1 MIKINLLPYREKAK
15 KDTFYRQI
23 FIAAGI
29 FVLFILL
36 LAWATIFMQSSISN
50 LEEQVKSAETTI
62 AGLDKKIGD
71 VEKFKKNK
79 KDLEQK
85 LGVIATLEENRLTP
99 LKTFDNLALLVPSK
113 DIWLTKIN
121 QKGNSLSIEGI
132 GRDNIVVANFMKS
145 IEQFEPVKSVEL
157 ISSKKT
163 EVSGITLQQFN
174 FSCLLKKGF

>member
-99 LKTFDNLALLVPSK
+99 LKTFDNLALLVPPK
-113 DIWLTKIN
+113 DIWFTKIT
-121 QKGNSLSIEGI
+121 QKGNSLRIEGI

-145 IEQFEPVKSVEL
+145 IEQFESIQSVEL

-174 FSCLLKKGF
+174 FACLLKKGF

>member
-15 KDTFYRQI
+15 KDTFYRQV

-36 LAWATIFMQSSISN
+36 LVWATIFMQSSISD
-50 LEEQVKSAETTI
+50 LEAQIKSAEATI
-62 AGLDKKIGD
+62 ADLDKKIGD

-79 KDLEQK
+79 RELEQK

-113 DIWLTKIN
+113 DIWFIKIHQRGNNLT
-121 QKGNSLSIEGI
+121 IEGI

-145 IEQFEPVKSVEL
+145 IEQFEPIKSVEL

-163 EVSGITLQQFN
+163 EISGITLQQFN